1 MGPGAAV
8 AASHL
13 TDAAL
18 KKAQRIR
25 GRSVQYDGATN
36 LSFTHDDEVRA
47 TVQVSV
53 HASVAVRLCRA
64 SPDTEPEVECTCRQP
79 QDRGMPCKHAIA
91 VFRALQQQAAAHDR
105 PWDRL
110 DECWFADVWH
120 TSTWRLQY
128 DAPFVVVDVRRASSP
143 LDPRPPACAPYQCI
157 HRTLHVMY
165 LWCAGCRTQAE
176 CGFSCATKADPAART
191 AKEAANC
198 GTRGTGAESVKVRPL
213 W

>member
-64 SPDTEPEVECTCRQP
+64 SPDTEPEVEWSAPVGNRRIGGC
-79 QDRGMPCKHAIA
+79 HANM
-91 VFRALQQQAAAHDR
+91 Q
-105 PWDRL
+105 
-110 DECWFADVWH
+110 
-120 TSTWRLQY
+120 
-128 DAPFVVVDVRRASSP
+128 
-143 LDPRPPACAPYQCI
+143 
-157 HRTLHVMY
+157 
-165 LWCAGCRTQAE
+165 
-176 CGFSCATKADPAART
+176 
-191 AKEAANC
+191 
-198 GTRGTGAESVKVRPL
+198 
-213 W
+213 